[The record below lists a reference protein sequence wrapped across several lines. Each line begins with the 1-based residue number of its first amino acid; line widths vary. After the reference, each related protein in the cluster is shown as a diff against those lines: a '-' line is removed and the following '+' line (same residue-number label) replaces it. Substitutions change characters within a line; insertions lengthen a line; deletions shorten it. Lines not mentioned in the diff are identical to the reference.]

1 MNIFLI
7 YGGKS
12 AEHDVSILSAH
23 SILKEIYYDYY
34 TVQPV
39 YITREGDWI
48 AGEMI
53 HSAENL
59 LTKEEM
65 VLELGTEA
73 KAFDLMQLKAPDSIA
88 FPVLHGPNGEDG
100 TIQGML
106 EMMSVPYVGA
116 GVLTSACGMDKA
128 VSKKLFNAAGIPQVP
143 YISIRKADWRV
154 NKEES
159 MGACE
164 DALVYPMF
172 VKPANLGSSI
182 GISKATT
189 PSELEKAIQFAFE
202 YDRHIVVEQGID
214 ARELEVA
221 VLGNEDI
228 NTSVPGE
235 LVKEQSFYDYKAKY
249 LNNEVTLE
257 IPANVTPEVKKQLR
271 KYAADAF
278 LAIEGNGLSR
288 VDFFL
293 TKDGKIYINEINTFP
308 GFTQFSMYPRLWEK
322 TGLAYG
328 DLIEELIQLGLQR
341 HEEKNSYAARERE

>member
-12 AEHDVSILSAH
+12 AEHDISILSAH
-23 SILKEIYYDYY
+23 SILKEIYYNYY

-39 YITREGDWI
+39 YITRDGNWI
-48 AGEMI
+48 AGNI
-53 HSAENL
+53 IYSADEL
-59 LTKEEM
+59 PSEEEM
-65 VLELGTEA
+65 VLALGADGVE
-73 KAFDLMQLKAPDSIA
+73 FDLMRLKDSNAIA

-116 GVLTSACGMDKA
+116 GVLTSACGMDKV
-128 VSKKLFNAAGIPQVP
+128 VSKKLFDVAGIPQVP
-143 YISIRKADWRV
+143 YLSIRKTDWRT
-154 NKEES
+154 NKEKS
-159 MGACE
+159 MKACE
-164 DALVYPMF
+164 DLLVYPMF

-189 PSELEKAIQFAFE
+189 LIELEKAIQLAFE

-235 LVKEQSFYDYKAKY
+235 LVKEQSFYDYESKY
-249 LNNEVTLE
+249 LTNDVTLQ
-257 IPANVTPEVKKQLR
+257 IPAAVSSELKKQLR

-293 TKDGKIYINEINTFP
+293 TQDDKIYINEINTFP

-341 HEEKNSYAARERE
+341 HEEKSSYADRNRE